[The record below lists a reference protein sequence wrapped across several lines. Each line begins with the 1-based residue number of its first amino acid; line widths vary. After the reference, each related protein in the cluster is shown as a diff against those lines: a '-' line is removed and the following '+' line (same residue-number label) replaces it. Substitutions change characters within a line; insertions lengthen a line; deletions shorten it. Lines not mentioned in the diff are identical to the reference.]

1 MDLKKEPKRIQ
12 SKKPGRL
19 SHHPLMAFIAD
30 CKMVA
35 NYWQR
40 SGDAYTSNN
49 IESFLD
55 DTFEKLGKKKIGLFR
70 ADSGFYDKKYLTIW
84 RRSPSTTLS
93 QQECMLLSNITL
105 HHVII
110 G

>member
-49 IESFLD
+49 IESF
-55 DTFEKLGKKKIGLFR
+55 FR
-70 ADSGFYDKKYLTIW
+70 
-84 RRSPSTTLS
+84 
-93 QQECMLLSNITL
+93 
-105 HHVII
+105 
-110 G
+110 